1 VKTIDLHIIDIANN
15 SIRAKASE
23 ILIEV
28 KDSEKDNSITLVIT
42 DTGCGIS
49 PEKLKE
55 INESF
60 YSSRAKFHQLLHLF
74 YSRKQAFQYLISL

>member
-1 VKTIDLHIIDIANN
+1 MKTIDLHIIDIANN

-60 YSSRAKFHQLLHLF
+60 ILQEKLENWNGFSSFEV
-74 YSRKQAFQYLISL
+74 SRRDYRWKI